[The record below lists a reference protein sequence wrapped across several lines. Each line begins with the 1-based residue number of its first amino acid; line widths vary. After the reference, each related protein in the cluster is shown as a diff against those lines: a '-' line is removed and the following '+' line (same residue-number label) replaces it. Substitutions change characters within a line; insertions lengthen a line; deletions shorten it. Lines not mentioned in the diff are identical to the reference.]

1 LLKSI
6 AKGYPL
12 PNASALSPR
21 SRNALIRS
29 GLGLLVAL
37 VFWGHALQ
45 LWHLPLLDELDNTVY
60 DTQVRSDLGK
70 QSPDPRVVILDIDEK
85 SLASDALGRWP
96 WSRDKMS
103 ALVDRLFEDYGVAV
117 LSFDVVFS
125 EPDLSSGLQTLNRL
139 AAGPLKGNAAF
150 TQSLAQLA
158 PLLDYDGRF
167 ENTIAARRI
176 VMGYYFTASQDAG
189 KTGGLP
195 APVLLKGDLDG
206 LSTTFP
212 RWQGYGANLPQFADA
227 ALVGGHF
234 NPIVDI
240 DGIVRRVPALVEYDG
255 DYYESLAL
263 ATLRL
268 YWALQDTPPGKPLR
282 LPGIQ
287 AFAAN
292 GEATGPLEYLQVG
305 KRLLPVDSGSNMFVP
320 YMGPAGSIT
329 YYSMLDLLEKKI
341 DPAALKDKIV
351 MVGTTA
357 PGLVDLRAT
366 PVSGIY
372 PGVEIHANV
381 VAALLNADTKADM
394 HHRPQWLIG
403 TELLAFFALGLL
415 FLALLPW
422 LSPGWSAGAT
432 ALALATLF
440 VSAEFLWQAGLV
452 THLAGMAVLVGCLF
466 ILNMA
471 YGFFVEARSK
481 RQFTELFGQYV
492 PPELVAQMAENP
504 EQYNMQGRRENLTVL
519 FSDVRGFTSISE
531 QLSPTDLASFINEY
545 LTSMSQV
552 IQDHGGTLDKYI
564 GDAIMAFWGA
574 PVSQPRHALMGV
586 KAALAMKAELG
597 RLQQSFQARGW
608 PDIMIGIGLSSGDM
622 TVGDMG
628 SQVRKA
634 YTVMGDAVN
643 LGSRLEGLTKH
654 YGAWILV
661 PQRTVDECPEIAFR
675 EIDKVRVKGKDEP
688 ITIYEPVCLKEQLT
702 PALENKLS
710 GWREAMEHFKA
721 QDFSAAIARLDKLMV
736 ETGGNLSVELFIERA
751 HYLLD
756 HPPGPDWDGVT
767 KFESK

>member
-1 LLKSI
+1 
-6 AKGYPL
+6 L
-12 PNASALSPR
+12 PSASALSPR

-29 GLGLLVAL
+29 GLGLLLAL

-45 LWHLPLLDELDNTVY
+45 LWHLPLLDELDSTVY
-60 DTQVRSDLGK
+60 DTQVRSDLGRT
-70 QSPDPRVVILDIDEK
+70 SPDPRVVILDIDEK

-103 ALVDRLFEDYGVAV
+103 ALVDRLFDDYGVAV

-139 AAGPLKGNAAF
+139 AVGPLKGNTAF

-158 PLLDYDGRF
+158 PTLDYDGRF
-167 ENTIAARRI
+167 ENTIAARPI

-206 LSTTFP
+206 LTTTFP
-212 RWQGYGANLPQFADA
+212 AWQGYGANLPQFADA

-240 DGIVRRVPALVEYDG
+240 DGIVRRVPALVQYDG

-292 GEATGPLEYLQVG
+292 GETTGPLEYLQVG
-305 KRLLPVDSGSNMFVP
+305 TRLLPVDSGSNMFVP
-320 YMGPAGSIT
+320 YKGPAGSIA

-394 HHRPQWLIG
+394 HHRPQWLIDS
-403 TELLAFFALGLL
+403 ERLAFLALGLL

-422 LSPGWSAGAT
+422 LSPGWSAGVTVAS
-432 ALALATLF
+432 LAGLF
-440 VSAEFLWQAGLV
+440 VVAELLWQTGLV
-452 THLAGMAVLVGCLF
+452 AHLAGMALLIGCLF

-552 IQDHGGTLDKYI
+552 IRDHGGTLDKYI

-574 PVSQPRHALMGV
+574 PVQEPRHALMGV
-586 KAALAMKAELG
+586 KAALAMKAELTHL
-597 RLQQSFQARGW
+597 RARFQARGW

-661 PQRTVDECPEIAFR
+661 PQRTVDECPEVVFR

-688 ITIYEPVCLKEQLT
+688 ITIYEPVCLQEELT
-702 PALENKLS
+702 PDLKGELTA
-710 GWREAMEHFKA
+710 WQEAMQCFKA
-721 QDFSAAIARLDKLMV
+721 QDFSAAIARLDLLLI
-736 ETGGNLSVELFIERA
+736 ERGHDLRIELFIERA
-751 HYLLD
+751 RYLLD

-767 KFESK
+767 KFDTK

>member
-1 LLKSI
+1 MTTL
-6 AKGYPL
+6 
-12 PNASALSPR
+12 SALSPR

-29 GLGLLVAL
+29 GLGLLLAL

-60 DTQVRSDLGK
+60 DTQVRSDLGRT
-70 QSPDPRVVILDIDEK
+70 SPDPRVVILDIDEK

-103 ALVDRLFEDYGVAV
+103 ALVDRLFDDYGVAV

-139 AAGPLKGNAAF
+139 AVGPLKGNTAF

-158 PLLDYDGRF
+158 PTLDYDGRF
-167 ENTIAARRI
+167 ENTIAARPI

-206 LSTTFP
+206 LTTTFP
-212 RWQGYGANLPQFADA
+212 AWQGYGANLPQFADA

-240 DGIVRRVPALVEYDG
+240 DGIVRRVPALVQYDG

-292 GEATGPLEYLQVG
+292 GETTGLLEYLQVG

-320 YMGPAGSIT
+320 YKGPAGSIA

-394 HHRPQWLIG
+394 HHRPQWLIDS
-403 TELLAFFALGLL
+403 ERLAFLALGLL

-422 LSPGWSAGAT
+422 LSPGWSAGVTVAS
-432 ALALATLF
+432 LAGLF
-440 VSAEFLWQAGLV
+440 VAAELLWQTGLV
-452 THLAGMAVLVGCLF
+452 AHLAGMALLIGCLF

-552 IQDHGGTLDKYI
+552 IRDHGGTLDKYI

-574 PVSQPRHALMGV
+574 PVQEPRHALMGV
-586 KAALAMKAELG
+586 KAALAMKAELTHL
-597 RLQQSFQARGW
+597 RARFQARGW

-661 PQRTVDECPEIAFR
+661 PQRTVDECPEVVFR

-688 ITIYEPVCLKEQLT
+688 ITIYEPVCLQEELT
-702 PALENKLS
+702 PDLKGELTA
-710 GWREAMEHFKA
+710 WQEAMQCFKA
-721 QDFSAAIARLDKLMV
+721 QDFSAAIARLDLL
-736 ETGGNLSVELFIERA
+736 LSGRDHDLRIELFIERA
-751 HYLLD
+751 RYLLD

-767 KFESK
+767 KFDTK

>member
-1 LLKSI
+1 LHTLTTLRS
-6 AKGYPL
+6 
-12 PNASALSPR
+12 LSPR
-21 SRNALIRS
+21 ARHALIRA
-29 GLGLLVAL
+29 GLGLLLAL
-37 VFWGHALQ
+37 VFWGHALH

-85 SLASDALGRWP
+85 SLASEALGRWP

-103 ALVDRLFEDYGVAV
+103 LLVDRLFDDYNIAV

-139 AAGPLKGNAAF
+139 AAGPLKGNTAF
-150 TQSLAQLA
+150 SQSLAALA
-158 PLLDYDGRF
+158 PELDYDGRF
-167 ENTIAARRI
+167 EATIAARPI
-176 VMGYYFTASQDAG
+176 VMGYYFTSSTDAG

-206 LSTTFP
+206 LSTAFP
-212 RWQGYGANLPQFADA
+212 RWQGYGGNLPQFADA

-255 DYYESLAL
+255 DYYESLAI

-292 GEATGPLEYLQVG
+292 GQATGSLEYLQVG

-320 YMGPAGSIT
+320 YKGPAGSIA

-341 DPAALKDKIV
+341 DPAVLKDKIV

-372 PGVEIHANV
+372 PGVGIHANV
-381 VAALLNADTKADM
+381 VAALLNADSKADM

-432 ALALATLF
+432 AIALAALF
-440 VSAEFLWQAGLV
+440 VSAELLWQAGLV
-452 THLAGMAVLVGCLF
+452 AHLAGIAVLVGCLF

-504 EQYNMQGRRENLTVL
+504 EQYSMQGRRENLTVL
-519 FSDVRGFTSISE
+519 FSDVRGFTTISE
-531 QLSPTDLASFINEY
+531 QLSPTELASFINEY
-545 LTSMSQV
+545 LTSMSKV
-552 IQDHGGTLDKYI
+552 IRDHGGTLDKYI

-574 PVSQPRHALMGV
+574 PVQEPRHALMGV
-586 KAALAMKAELG
+586 TAALAMKTELNAL
-597 RLQQSFQARGW
+597 RARFQARGW

-661 PQRTVDECPEIAFR
+661 PQKTVDDCPEVVFR
-675 EIDKVRVKGKDEP
+675 EIDRVRVKGKDEP
-688 ITIYEPVCLKEQLT
+688 ITIYEPVCLKEELT
-702 PALENKLS
+702 PALEKSLAQWS
-710 GWREAMEHFKA
+710 DAMLHFKD
-721 QDFSAAIARLDKLMV
+721 QDFSEAITLLRDMLASEGSDLRI
-736 ETGGNLSVELFIERA
+736 ELFLERA
-751 HYLLD
+751 IHLRD
-756 HPPGPDWDGVT
+756 NPPGPHWDGVT
-767 KFESK
+767 KFETK

>member
-1 LLKSI
+1 
-6 AKGYPL
+6 
-12 PNASALSPR
+12 
-21 SRNALIRS
+21 
-29 GLGLLVAL
+29 LGLLLAL

-45 LWHLPLLDELDNTVY
+45 LWHLPLLDELDNTAY

-70 QSPDPRVVILDIDEK
+70 TSPDPRVVILDIDEK

-103 ALVDRLFEDYGVAV
+103 ALVDRLFDDYGVAV

-139 AAGPLKGNAAF
+139 AVGPLKGNTAF

-158 PLLDYDGRF
+158 PTLDYDGRF
-167 ENTIAARRI
+167 ENTIAARPI

-206 LSTTFP
+206 LTTTFP
-212 RWQGYGANLPQFADA
+212 AWQGYGANLPQFADA

-240 DGIVRRVPALVEYDG
+240 DGIVRRVPALVQYDG

-292 GEATGPLEYLQVG
+292 GETTGPLEYLQVG
-305 KRLLPVDSGSNMFVP
+305 TRLLPVDSGSNMFVP
-320 YMGPAGSIT
+320 YKGPAGSIA

-394 HHRPQWLIG
+394 HHRPQWLIDS
-403 TELLAFFALGLL
+403 ERLAFLALGLL

-422 LSPGWSAGAT
+422 LSPGWSAGVTVAS
-432 ALALATLF
+432 LAGLF
-440 VSAEFLWQAGLV
+440 VVAELLWQTGLV
-452 THLAGMAVLVGCLF
+452 AHLAGMALLIGCLF

-552 IQDHGGTLDKYI
+552 IRDHGGTLDKYI

-574 PVSQPRHALMGV
+574 PVQEPRHALMGV
-586 KAALAMKAELG
+586 KAALAMKAELTHL
-597 RLQQSFQARGW
+597 RARFQARGW

-661 PQRTVDECPEIAFR
+661 PQRTVDECPEVVFR

-688 ITIYEPVCLKEQLT
+688 ITIYEPVCLQEELT
-702 PALENKLS
+702 PDLKGELTA
-710 GWREAMEHFKA
+710 WQEAMQCFKA
-721 QDFSAAIARLDKLMV
+721 QDFSAAIARLDLLLI
-736 ETGGNLSVELFIERA
+736 ERGHDLRIELFIERA
-751 HYLLD
+751 RYLLD

-767 KFESK
+767 KFDTK